1 MTDHR
6 RGPRRRGEALHAAI
20 YAATLAELTEVGY
33 AGLTMERV
41 ADRAAASKA
50 SLYRR
55 WPSRM
60 ELALDAVR
68 SLVPDPDAPPDT
80 GTLRGDLLAL
90 MGIVAGLLAGPAGE
104 ALRGALGDALPDA
117 ARTAELRRRSPGN
130 SVRAMREIAR
140 RAAARGEIDPAP
152 ISELR
157 LEVGPALL
165 RHQFLFAGETL
176 DDAVLVEVVDEVVV
190 PLLRGRG

>member
-6 RGPRRRGEALHAAI
+6 RGPRRRGDALHTAI
-20 YAATLAELTEVGY
+20 FAATLAELAEVGY

-41 ADRAAASKA
+41 AERAAASKA
-50 SLYRR
+50 SVYRR

-90 MGIVAGLLAGPAGE
+90 MQIMAALLAGPAGE
-104 ALRGALGDALPDA
+104 AVRGVLGDALPDA

-130 SVRAMREIAR
+130 SGRAMREIAR
-140 RAAARGEIDPAP
+140 RAVARGEIDPALV
-152 ISELR
+152 SERR

-165 RHQFLFAGETL
+165 RHHFLFAGSDL
-176 DDAVLVEVVDEVVV
+176 SDPVLVEIVDEVVV